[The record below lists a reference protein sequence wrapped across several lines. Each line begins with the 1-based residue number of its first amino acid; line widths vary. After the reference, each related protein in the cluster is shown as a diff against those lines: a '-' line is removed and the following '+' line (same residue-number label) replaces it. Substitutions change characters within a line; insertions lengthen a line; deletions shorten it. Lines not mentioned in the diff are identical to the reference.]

1 MGLYPA
7 RLLLVEGRPED
18 CLDGPEVLE
27 GEVVVAILSPPVW
40 LGIVGKIKV
49 SQQEM
54 NMAVQNEK
62 APFPCPWL
70 RQSITRFNFY
80 IIFLIASR
88 YSRHPSHQDSDACGS
103 CKIDSATG
111 TKRSGRRL

>member
-40 LGIVGKIKV
+40 LGNVGK
-49 SQQEM
+49 
-54 NMAVQNEK
+54 
-62 APFPCPWL
+62 
-70 RQSITRFNFY
+70 
-80 IIFLIASR
+80 
-88 YSRHPSHQDSDACGS
+88 
-103 CKIDSATG
+103 
-111 TKRSGRRL
+111 